1 MGNHVYQDAFP
12 DVTIVQQEYTSSI
25 ADRRDPLAI
34 EELKG
39 QHADDLLRSLKDAA
53 EKGMDANG
61 TPLLGYNLERAK
73 RSYREVLPVLREAKA
88 TRYVPANVTFDTS
101 MKINLGACE
110 VQLIHLAGH
119 TPGDT
124 VVWIPKANIL
134 VAGDLV
140 IAPVP
145 YGGPDQ
151 YIDWIASLD
160 KLMTF
165 KASAIVPGHGPV
177 EFTQEYLAQERDLFR
192 ALMDQADTAVNQGRS
207 LEDFKK
213 ILDLS
218 TFEAQFVHGDPELQ
232 WAWDNYF
239 EGKTGALAVRAYR
252 TAFGNL

>member
-1 MGNHVYQDAFP
+1 
-12 DVTIVQQEYTSSI
+12 
-25 ADRRDPLAI
+25 
-34 EELKG
+34 
-39 QHADDLLRSLKDAA
+39 
-53 EKGMDANG
+53 
-61 TPLLGYNLERAK
+61 
-73 RSYREVLPVLREAKA
+73 
-88 TRYVPANVTFDTS
+88 

-140 IAPVP
+140 IAPIP

-177 EFTQEYLAQERDLFR
+177 EFTQEYLVQERDLFR
-192 ALMDQADTAVNQGRS
+192 ALMDQADTAVDQGRS
-207 LEDFKK
+207 LEEFKK
-213 ILDLS
+213 TLDLS

-232 WAWDNYF
+232 WGWDNYF